1 MNIRS
6 ARELYDDLCD
16 ISLLI
21 NSMYVFQ
28 ILLELGVI
36 TVELPLLSYLMLAKI
51 LGINSVEADKRGRFI

>member
-1 MNIRS
+1 
-6 ARELYDDLCD
+6 
-16 ISLLI
+16 
-21 NSMYVFQ
+21 MYVFQ